1 MTVTQEFVTA
11 EMNYRLERAEA
22 SALASQARKGVSKA
36 RPSLLRRFLTRSE
49 RSPARHTTPALP

>member
-1 MTVTQEFVTA
+1 MTITQEFVAA

-22 SALASQARKGVSKA
+22 AALARQARKGAREA
-36 RPSLLRRFLTRSE
+36 RPSLLRRFMTRSE